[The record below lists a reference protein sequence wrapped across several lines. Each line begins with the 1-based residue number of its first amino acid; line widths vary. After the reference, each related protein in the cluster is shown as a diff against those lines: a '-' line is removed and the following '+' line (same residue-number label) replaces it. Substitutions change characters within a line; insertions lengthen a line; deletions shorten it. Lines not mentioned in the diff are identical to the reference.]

1 MFCMFLLTAFFSFIF
16 GLYLRPA
23 FISVQGRPVYLIS
36 ITNSGLFKYL
46 LQKMTRL
53 LKIIQNWDIVT
64 NLTLFTHTLFLRVD
78 LRLDMAGTNSTYSSI
93 FVITW
98 KSWQFALHIIICR
111 NTKEDD
117 AD

>member
-1 MFCMFLLTAFFSFIF
+1 MFYSMFLLTALFSFIF
-16 GLYLRPA
+16 GLYLQPA
-23 FISVQGRPVYLIS
+23 FISVQGRSV
-36 ITNSGLFKYL
+36 NSGLFKYL

-53 LKIIQNWDIVT
+53 LKIIQNLDIVT

-78 LRLDMAGTNSTYSSI
+78 LRLDMPGTNSTCGI

-111 NTKEDD
+111 DTKEDD
-117 AD
+117 TD